1 MLSTLCNLCRV
12 MAENKEIP
20 KKFEN
25 EETQLFVLSVMV
37 RFHFAFRSLQQT
49 NTCSKSTIE
58 ALERSVKYV

>member
-12 MAENKEIP
+12 MVENREIS

-37 RFHFAFRSLQQT
+37 RFDFTSGSLQQT
-49 NTCSKSTIE
+49 NTCSKLAIKTP
-58 ALERSVKYV
+58 ERRQ

>member
-1 MLSTLCNLCRV
+1 
-12 MAENKEIP
+12 MAENKEIS

>member
-12 MAENKEIP
+12 MAENKEIS

-37 RFHFAFRSLQQT
+37 RFDFAFPSLQ
-49 NTCSKSTIE
+49 
-58 ALERSVKYV
+58 LRSQKDATVVVWCLHC

>member
-12 MAENKEIP
+12 MVENREIS

-37 RFHFAFRSLQQT
+37 RFDFTSGSLQQT
-49 NTCSKSTIE
+49 NTC
-58 ALERSVKYV
+58 